1 MKFTEEHK
9 RKISEALKGHIPS
22 LETCKKISMAN
33 KGKTGRSGK
42 LNPMFGKLGINNPNY
57 GSKRSEE
64 TKLKIALTSRGRWLG
79 RHHKEESK
87 LKCQASHKRLVK
99 LGIHPSWRGGK
110 TSKLM
115 VIRTSKEYRDW
126 RKAVFERDNYTCQ
139 DCGIRSGKGQKAV
152 LNADHIKSFAIYPE
166 FRFEISNGRTLCLD
180 CHKKTDT
187 FGPKSRNPETHLLS
201 IKRYW
206 ASL

>member
-33 KGKTGRSGK
+33 KGK
-42 LNPMFGKLGINNPNY
+42 
-57 GSKRSEE
+57 
-64 TKLKIALTSRGRWLG
+64 
-79 RHHKEESK
+79 
-87 LKCQASHKRLVK
+87 
-99 LGIHPSWRGGK
+99 
-110 TSKLM
+110 
-115 VIRTSKEYRDW
+115 
-126 RKAVFERDNYTCQ
+126 
-139 DCGIRSGKGQKAV
+139 
-152 LNADHIKSFAIYPE
+152 KSFAIYPE